1 MEQIIYQAAEDGIA
15 IDRIRREAA
24 FSMPCKHLHDEY
36 EIYYLLEGER
46 YYFIDRK
53 TYHVTKG
60 SLVFIDRGQIHQTSQ
75 AGPGSHE
82 RILLSLKEHPFSE
95 FLAFTGELSLPSFF
109 HRHSGILHLD
119 QKEQAYAESLFAAA
133 ARELKEKKAG
143 FLHMAMG
150 ELSRLFIFAS
160 RLYLDS
166 DPSIPLSTQPK
177 HRKVE
182 EAASYIIDHFNESLS
197 LESVAKKLYIN
208 KCYLSRI
215 FKEASGF
222 TVNEYINMI
231 RIRKSRELL
240 SSTSLTVTEV
250 AEAVGYDTITYFERV
265 FRQYTLTSPSA
276 YRKSKNWPG

>member
-1 MEQIIYQAAEDGIA
+1 M
-15 IDRIRREAA
+15 
-24 FSMPCKHLHDEY
+24 
-36 EIYYLLEGER
+36 
-46 YYFIDRK
+46 
-53 TYHVTKG
+53 
-60 SLVFIDRGQIHQTSQ
+60 
-75 AGPGSHE
+75 
-82 RILLSLKEHPFSE
+82 
-95 FLAFTGELSLPSFF
+95 
-109 HRHSGILHLD
+109 
-119 QKEQAYAESLFAAA
+119 
-133 ARELKEKKAG
+133 
-143 FLHMAMG
+143 
-150 ELSRLFIFAS
+150 
-160 RLYLDS
+160 
-166 DPSIPLSTQPK
+166 
-177 HRKVE
+177 E
-182 EAASYIIDHFNESLS
+182 EAASYIIDHFNENLS